1 MVSVG
6 AQMQRGELA
15 LLRARSAPLP
25 PTSLLRN
32 RKCCPSFISDLTW
45 VGFLV
50 AGGWVQHTLTV
61 ELEFGADEVDAP
73 QEPL

>member
-1 MVSVG
+1 V
-6 AQMQRGELA
+6 L
-15 LLRARSAPLP
+15 
-25 PTSLLRN
+25 
-32 RKCCPSFISDLTW
+32 PSFLSDLTW
-45 VGFLV
+45 VRSLV